1 MGNSSSGDGSP
12 TQLACDTLMKDDT
25 IHTQDAQT
33 HIETNAYLT
42 LSHRAI
48 ASFIVQILRRH
59 PAVSAV
65 GSPSIEISAEHAWQG
80 IQLAQITEVTLLV
93 SLAPGCDVTHECSQI
108 RTDVSL
114 QLGRWLEQPVTIDVY
129 VIALAPSA

>member
-1 MGNSSSGDGSP
+1 
-12 TQLACDTLMKDDT
+12 MKDDT

-33 HIETNAYLT
+33 HIQTNAYLS

-48 ASFIVQILRRH
+48 ASFITQILRRH

-65 GSPSIEISAEHAWQG
+65 GSPSIQISAEHAWQG
-80 IQLAQITEVTLLV
+80 IQLEQFTDVTLLV

-108 RTDVSL
+108 RSDVSL
-114 QLGRWLEQPVTIDVY
+114 QLGRWLEQPVSIDVY
-129 VIALAPSA
+129 IIALAPSA

>member
-1 MGNSSSGDGSP
+1 
-12 TQLACDTLMKDDT
+12 MKDDT
-25 IHTQDAQT
+25 IHTQDTQT
-33 HIETNAYLT
+33 RIQTNAYLT

-48 ASFIVQILRRH
+48 ASFIIQILRRH

-65 GSPSIEISAEHAWQG
+65 GRPSVQISAEHAWQG